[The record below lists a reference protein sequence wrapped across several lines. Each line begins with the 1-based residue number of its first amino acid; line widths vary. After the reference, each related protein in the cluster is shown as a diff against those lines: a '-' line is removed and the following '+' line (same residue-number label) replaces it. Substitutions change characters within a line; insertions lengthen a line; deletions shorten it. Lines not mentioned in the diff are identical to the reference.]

1 MTLSSSTTI
10 EPLEAPFSD
19 EVNDVLLIS
28 LIYFS
33 FQEVLNAHE
42 CRGLFGVRSGFETG
56 PVCCIHSYQE
66 NLIKA
71 VRALRREPDLD
82 ITPFVSCFKH
92 AAWDLLAGT
101 MEAERRGT

>member
-1 MTLSSSTTI
+1 MKLSSSTTI
-10 EPLEAPFSD
+10 EPLESPFSD
-19 EVNDVLLIS
+19 EVNDVLLTS

-33 FQEVLNAHE
+33 FQEVLNTHE
-42 CRGLFGVRSGFETG
+42 CRGLFGVGSGFETG
-56 PVCCIHSYQE
+56 PAGCIHSYQE

-71 VRALRREPDLD
+71 VLALREPDLD

-92 AAWDLLAGT
+92 AACDLLAGT